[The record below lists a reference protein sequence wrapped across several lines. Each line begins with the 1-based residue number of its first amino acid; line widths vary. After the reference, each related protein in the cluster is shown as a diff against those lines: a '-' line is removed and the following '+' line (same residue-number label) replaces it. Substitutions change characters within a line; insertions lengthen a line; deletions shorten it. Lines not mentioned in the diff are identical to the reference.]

1 MADLSKIF
9 LKLFELLG
17 DENMSLVDTFAEIQK
32 YTDSIKFDTS
42 GEQSHLLTG
51 NLISINFAL
60 WDRIQIAVIDLTI
73 EMKSLS
79 LNTHWY
85 SITWFSTITEYEI
98 ENLAFST
105 QDTLP
110 DYQEFF

>member
-9 LKLFELLG
+9 FKLFELLG

-51 NLISINFAL
+51 NLISINS
-60 WDRIQIAVIDLTI
+60 AV
-73 EMKSLS
+73 
-79 LNTHWY
+79 
-85 SITWFSTITEYEI
+85 
-98 ENLAFST
+98 
-105 QDTLP
+105 
-110 DYQEFF
+110 